1 MEFILAKE
9 GIPQNIGCEGATIA
23 YFGSEI
29 DFHYETVPPYCDE
42 IFSAKLP
49 LLSERLRTE
58 YLRDWS
64 STRE

>member
-1 MEFILAKE
+1 MEFIVAKE
-9 GIPQNIGCEGATIA
+9 GVPQNIGCEGATIA

-29 DFHYETVPPYCDE
+29 DFLYETVPPHGDE

-49 LLSERLRTE
+49 LLSERLRIE